1 MWPLPLLASDGSAQ
15 PDKGWLPLEV
25 TMFNPGKYTE
35 SEVLVGYLEQQLAAL
50 RAAAHGLTEQQARET
65 PCRSALSIRGLVKHA
80 TYVMQGRDRQKANPG
95 ALPDEAAVALFM
107 NSFALGDGETLAGA
121 LEAFDAVRAAY
132 LADVRA
138 TDPGADMTA
147 PPSPWDGVYTPTG
160 SVQRFALVH
169 HVEEFARHAGHADI
183 IREQIDGANAGSL
196 LMAVEGREGN
206 DFVQPWT
213 PAKQ

>member
-1 MWPLPLLASDGSAQ
+1 
-15 PDKGWLPLEV
+15 
-25 TMFNPGKYTE
+25 MFVPGKYTE
-35 SEVLVGYLEQQLAAL
+35 SEVLAGYLGQQLAAI
-50 RAAAHGLTEQQARET
+50 RSAAHGLTEDQARQT
-65 PCRSALSIRGLVKHA
+65 PCRSALSIGGLVKHA
-80 TYVMQGRDRQKANPG
+80 TYGMQQRERRNTNPG
-95 ALPDEAAVALFM
+95 TVLDDAGYALFM
-107 NSFALGDGETLAGA
+107 GSFALGDDETLAVA
-121 LEAFDAVRAAY
+121 LEAFDEVRAAY

-147 PPSPWDGVYTPTG
+147 PAAPWDGIYATTD

-183 IREQIDGANAGSL
+183 IREQIDGANAASL

-213 PAKQ
+213 PAR